1 MALVDGLVMW
11 LHLLSAAIWVG
22 GSIFLGAVLVP
33 VLKTTTKSTEELVKL
48 MIKVGRRF
56 NKIAIPSLGILIVT
70 GLYNSR
76 PFLENPQAMFQTTYG
91 IILLAKIVL
100 VIATMV
106 AYAVHVRLLNK
117 DTEEKLMTGSGGG
130 LYVQSLRSRIMNL
143 GRIVVFL
150 SIAILLL
157 AAMLARGGF

>member
-1 MALVDGLVMW
+1 
-11 LHLLSAAIWVG
+11 
-22 GSIFLGAVLVP
+22 
-33 VLKTTTKSTEELVKL
+33 
-48 MIKVGRRF
+48 
-56 NKIAIPSLGILIVT
+56 
-70 GLYNSR
+70 
-76 PFLENPQAMFQTTYG
+76 
-91 IILLAKIVL
+91 L
-100 VIATMV
+100 VIATIV